1 MSDQNKKISLHCTS
15 QRTGYSVFFEGRTSL
30 GDGLNMCCRQ
40 SSSLEMERGLQ
51 EEDPSQRGQQ
61 QRHLAERRSTR
72 AVLPVEERSK
82 NDEGTT
88 TLAHCG

>member
-1 MSDQNKKISLHCTS
+1 M
-15 QRTGYSVFFEGRTSL
+15 RTT
-30 GDGLNMCCRQ
+30 
-40 SSSLEMERGLQ
+40 
-51 EEDPSQRGQQ
+51 DPSQRGQQ